1 MPVEPVHILL
11 KSHMESA
18 LDFERTFDAP
28 NIFTTKKKKIFFKD
42 FNLLLAAEEET
53 LWQTEMPCILCCPFF
68 SQSLPLAK
76 PTGIHFTKKP
86 GSVVSKDTEQKDSAG
101 YSRCLLTSE
110 LCWPALNTFPLLR
123 HD

>member
-1 MPVEPVHILL
+1 MNFCPKEFNMPVEPVHILL

-53 LWQTEMPCILCCPFF
+53 LWWNRKTLDWGLDINNSP
-68 SQSLPLAK
+68 
-76 PTGIHFTKKP
+76 
-86 GSVVSKDTEQKDSAG
+86 
-101 YSRCLLTSE
+101 
-110 LCWPALNTFPLLR
+110 
-123 HD
+123 

>member
-53 LWQTEMPCILCCPFF
+53 LW
-68 SQSLPLAK
+68 
-76 PTGIHFTKKP
+76 
-86 GSVVSKDTEQKDSAG
+86 
-101 YSRCLLTSE
+101 
-110 LCWPALNTFPLLR
+110 
-123 HD
+123 